1 MKKELGFF
9 ETLRIS
15 AFDFKSYGKFID
27 MPFLKVTLNRVLFVF
42 LISLFYV
49 LFLNRDIK
57 ILNDFNKSKYEIF
70 EDISYSNGTLHIQ
83 NSPVMF
89 KSGDFLLIGDTREE
103 FNINEFSEYDNYKTS
118 VVLLKNS
125 FIFKN
130 NLREFEIKYSDF
142 SMIDLVVKDSVFNKD
157 IIFMFI
163 DSITN
168 TFKYLV
174 YVILPLFMI
183 FNFFFLA
190 FLTSFF
196 AFFCSIITRFR
207 VKFSQVYKMILFAQG
222 IPFLIISIFEIIA
235 KFNNVSVLFPSHIL
249 EFLTLTVFL
258 ISIFSIKNDKIK
270 KSLNNRR

>member
-83 NSPVMF
+83 NSPVIF

-118 VVLLKNS
+118 VV
-125 FIFKN
+125 
-130 NLREFEIKYSDF
+130 
-142 SMIDLVVKDSVFNKD
+142 
-157 IIFMFI
+157 
-163 DSITN
+163 
-168 TFKYLV
+168 
-174 YVILPLFMI
+174 
-183 FNFFFLA
+183 
-190 FLTSFF
+190 
-196 AFFCSIITRFR
+196 
-207 VKFSQVYKMILFAQG
+207 
-222 IPFLIISIFEIIA
+222 
-235 KFNNVSVLFPSHIL
+235 
-249 EFLTLTVFL
+249 
-258 ISIFSIKNDKIK
+258 
-270 KSLNNRR
+270 

>member
-1 MKKELGFF
+1 
-9 ETLRIS
+9 
-15 AFDFKSYGKFID
+15 
-27 MPFLKVTLNRVLFVF
+27 
-42 LISLFYV
+42 
-49 LFLNRDIK
+49 
-57 ILNDFNKSKYEIF
+57 
-70 EDISYSNGTLHIQ
+70 
-83 NSPVMF
+83 
-89 KSGDFLLIGDTREE
+89 
-103 FNINEFSEYDNYKTS
+103 
-118 VVLLKNS
+118 
-125 FIFKN
+125 
-130 NLREFEIKYSDF
+130 
-142 SMIDLVVKDSVFNKD
+142 MIDLVVKDSVLNKD

-235 KFNNVSVLFPSHIL
+235 KLNNVSVLFPSHIL
-249 EFLTLTVFL
+249 EFLTLMVFL
-258 ISIFSIKNDKIK
+258 ISIFSIKKDKIK